1 MNWLKALVGLS
12 AIIVA
17 GCAAYFSVTGL
28 GVLFAGASTP
38 VMIMASSLEL
48 AKVVAATYLKQQWN
62 SIKGFNK
69 WYLATSVFVLMIIT
83 SVGIFGYLS
92 NAFQQQNLKL
102 IEIDREISLFE
113 TKIKQ
118 NDNEIERYNIQLSN
132 QQTIRNSQEQNI
144 SKLVE
149 RSESTNRLT
158 QMVKNSDKEISAI
171 SEKINLLSEE
181 NNKNLQKIND
191 IKNSNIETEREVGG
205 FRFVADVF
213 GINLNDVVKY
223 FIMLIVIVFDPLAVA
238 LIIAFNG
245 INSEPIIINN
255 DIPTPTPKPIRR
267 RKPKTKKDSEKVD
280 IKIKRNPKKDDSN
293 VYEIYGDTVSPI
305 IDTMP
310 VEAFPTDLESNS
322 IEDAELLSSVDS
334 IIDSGE
340 FETDTTTVHDT
351 VHDTVPIEELN
362 GINDNAE
369 SDNIKSEEWLNP
381 EYDWGNKKLWINN
394 PKAVNFWVQNK
405 GGSRRE
411 LGKIFK
417 EWKNQT
423 DT

>member
-1 MNWLKALVGLS
+1 MNWLKVLVGLS

-48 AKVVAATYLKQQWN
+48 AKIVAATYLKQQWN

-69 WYLATSVFVLMIIT
+69 WYLATSVFVLMLIT

-102 IEIDREISLFE
+102 IEIDREIALFD

-118 NDNEIERYNIQLSN
+118 NDSEIERYNIQLSN

-158 QMVKNSDKEISAI
+158 QMVKNSDKEIIAI

-181 NNKNLQKIND
+181 NNKNLQKINE
-191 IKNSNIETEREVGG
+191 IKNTNIETEREVGG

-213 GINLNDVVKY
+213 GIDLNDVVKY
-223 FIMLIVIVFDPLAVA
+223 FIILIVIVFDPLAVA

-255 DIPTPTPKPIRR
+255 DIPTPTTKPIRR
-267 RKPKTKKDSEKVD
+267 RKPKTKKDSEKGD
-280 IKIKRNPKKDDSN
+280 KRIKPVSKKGDSN
-293 VYEIYGDTVSPI
+293 IYEIYGDTVSPI

-310 VEAFPTDLESNS
+310 VEPFPTDLESNS
-322 IEDAELLSSVDS
+322 IEDIELPLSVDS

-340 FETDTTTVHDT
+340 FETDTTPVQDT
-351 VHDTVPIEELN
+351 VQDTVPVEELN
-362 GINDNAE
+362 DI
-369 SDNIKSEEWLNP
+369 SDNIKSEEWLNSDF
-381 EYDWGNKKLWINN
+381 DWSNKQLWINN
-394 PKAVNFWVQNK
+394 PKAVNFWVQNR

>member
-1 MNWLKALVGLS
+1 MQWLKVLVGVS

-28 GVLFAGASTP
+28 GVLFAGASVS
-38 VMIMASSLEL
+38 VMIMASALEL
-48 AKVVAATYLKQQWN
+48 AKVVTATYLKQQWN

-69 WYLATSVFVLMIIT
+69 WYLAASVFVLMLIT
-83 SVGIFGYLS
+83 SIGIFGYLS

-102 IEIDREISLFE
+102 IGIDREIGLFE

-118 NDNEIERYNIQLSN
+118 NDSEIERYNIQLSN

-158 QMVKNSDKEISAI
+158 QMVRNSDKEISAI

-181 NNKNLQKIND
+181 NNKNLQKINEV
-191 IKNSNIETEREVGG
+191 KNSNIETEREVGG

-223 FIMLIVIVFDPLAVA
+223 FILLIVIVFDPLAIA

-245 INSEPIIINN
+245 INLESIIVNN
-255 DIPTPTPKPIRR
+255 NIQKTKTIRR
-267 RKPKTKKDSEKVD
+267 RKPKTKKHSEKVD
-280 IKIKRNPKKDDSN
+280 NTLYE
-293 VYEIYGDTVSPI
+293 VYG
-305 IDTMP
+305 DTMP
-310 VEAFPTDLESNS
+310 VEGDSSDLDSKL
-322 IEDAELLSSVDS
+322 IEDTELLSSVDS

-340 FETDTTTVHDT
+340 FDTDTTTDHDT
-351 VHDTVPIEELN
+351 VHDTIHDTIPIEEFN
-362 GINDNAE
+362 GIT
-369 SDNIKSEEWLNP
+369 DNIKSEEWLNP
-381 EYDWGNKKLWINN
+381 EYDWANKKLWINN
-394 PKAVNFWVQNK
+394 PKAVNYWVQNR
-405 GGSRRE
+405 GGSRRK

-417 EWKNQT
+417 EWKNTT
-423 DT
+423 DI

>member
-1 MNWLKALVGLS
+1 MNWLKVLVGLS

-69 WYLATSVFVLMIIT
+69 WYLATSVFVLMLIT

-102 IEIDREISLFE
+102 IEIDREIALFD

-118 NDNEIERYNIQLSN
+118 NDTEIERYNIQLSN

-158 QMVKNSDKEISAI
+158 QMVRNSDKEIIAI

-181 NNKNLQKIND
+181 NNKNLQKINE
-191 IKNSNIETEREVGG
+191 IKNTNIETEREVGG

-213 GINLNDVVKY
+213 GIDLNDVVKY
-223 FIMLIVIVFDPLAVA
+223 FIILIVIVFDPLAVA

-245 INSEPIIINN
+245 INSEHTVITN
-255 DIPTPTPKPIRR
+255 DTPTPTPKPIRR
-267 RKPKTKKDSEKVD
+267 RKPKTKKDLVKGD
-280 IKIKRNPKKDDSN
+280 KRIKTDSKKEAPN
-293 VYEIYGDTVSPI
+293 IYEIYGDTVSPT
-305 IDTMP
+305 IDSMP
-310 VEAFPTDLESNS
+310 DEDLPTDLDSETADDNESVSS
-322 IEDAELLSSVDS
+322 IDG

-340 FETDTTTVHDT
+340 FETDTPT
-351 VHDTVPIEELN
+351 IEQLDV
-362 GINDNAE
+362 ITDIAS
-369 SDNIKSEEWLNP
+369 SDIIKSEEWLNP
-381 EYDWGNKKLWINN
+381 DFDWGNKQLWINN

>member
-1 MNWLKALVGLS
+1 MQWLKVLVGVS

-28 GVLFAGASTP
+28 GVLFAGASVS
-38 VMIMASSLEL
+38 VMIMASALEL
-48 AKVVAATYLKQQWN
+48 AKVVTATYLKQQWN

-69 WYLATSVFVLMIIT
+69 WYLAVSVFVLMLIT

-102 IEIDREISLFE
+102 IGIDREIGLFK

-118 NDNEIERYNIQLSN
+118 NDSEIERYNIQLSN

-158 QMVKNSDKEISAI
+158 QMVRNSDKEISAI

-181 NNKNLQKIND
+181 NNKNLQKINEV
-191 IKNSNIETEREVGG
+191 KNSNIETEREVGG

-223 FIMLIVIVFDPLAVA
+223 FILLIVIVFDPLAIA

-245 INSEPIIINN
+245 INSESIIVNN
-255 DIPTPTPKPIRR
+255 NIQKPKPIRR
-267 RKPKTKKDSEKVD
+267 RKPKAKKYSEKVD
-280 IKIKRNPKKDDSN
+280 NTLYE
-293 VYEIYGDTVSPI
+293 VYG
-305 IDTMP
+305 DTMP
-310 VEAFPTDLESNS
+310 VEGNSSDLDSKL
-322 IEDAELLSSVDS
+322 IEDTELLSSVDS
-334 IIDSGE
+334 IMDSGE
-340 FETDTTTVHDT
+340 FETDTTVHDT
-351 VHDTVPIEELN
+351 VYDTVPIEEFN
-362 GINDNAE
+362 GITN
-369 SDNIKSEEWLNP
+369 NIKSEEWLNP
-381 EYDWGNKKLWINN
+381 EYDWANKKLWINN
-394 PKAVNFWVQNK
+394 PKAVNYWVQNR

-417 EWKNQT
+417 EWKNTT
-423 DT
+423 DI